1 VGAPSRLARPIHH
14 RTTHRRTGES
24 CGALAARAGHD
35 DIVDVPVVEGAIRR
49 HDAIITSNPTHI
61 RTIVDATRA
70 RLTIETA

>member
-1 VGAPSRLARPIHH
+1 
-14 RTTHRRTGES
+14 
-24 CGALAARAGHD
+24 
-35 DIVDVPVVEGAIRR
+35 VPVVEGAIRR